1 MMMDESKRERAH
13 NRLGFKTL
21 NIFLG
26 SFRKNRK
33 KKAVRRGRRGKDNV
47 DEEND
52 ADDENDDSR

>member
-1 MMMDESKRERAH
+1 MMMGESKRERAH

-26 SFRKNRK
+26 AFRKNRK

-47 DEEND
+47 DDEND
-52 ADDENDDSR
+52 ADDENDDS